1 MYESVYATLQ
11 RNHKKSN
18 FFQRKKLHIN
28 MFILLKITYQMFMD
42 YKIIHNHKSPKP

>member
-11 RNHKKSN
+11 SNHK
-18 FFQRKKLHIN
+18 RKKLHIN